1 MSQTKAIRRFN
12 PEDTSRPTV
21 WILKE
26 CPFAEKACIGL
37 YEMGVEFDVIHV
49 DLSNKPASL
58 FEVNKK
64 GLVPAMKD
72 QGNAICDSA
81 IILEYIEDM
90 WTRPDKGGL
99 LPEAPA
105 LRATARTWSSYIN
118 SNIVKLFYELLLKQ
132 NQEERDAAKTKLLDV
147 MKTLEEVMRS
157 ISDGPFFM
165 GKEFGLVDIML
176 APHVE
181 RFPVLEHYRGFTI
194 PDTED
199 FKRFHLWWKT
209 VQEVPSFQRAK
220 INPDIMISGYKK
232 YADNMATSQLS
243 KAINKGEAVP

>member
-1 MSQTKAIRRFN
+1 MSQAKAIRRFN
-12 PEDTSRPTV
+12 ADDDSKPTL

-26 CPFAEKACIGL
+26 CPFAEKACIGM

-81 IILEYIEDM
+81 IILEYINDM
-90 WTRPDKGGL
+90 WTKPDKGGL
-99 LPEAPA
+99 LPESPA
-105 LRATARTWSSYIN
+105 LRATARTWSAYIN
-118 SNIVKLFYELLLKQ
+118 SNIVKLFYEMLLKEK
-132 NQEERDAAKTKLLDV
+132 QEDRAASKAKLLEV
-147 MKTLEEVMRS
+147 IKVLEGAMRD

-181 RFPVLEHYRGFTI
+181 RFPVLEHYRDFKI
-194 PDTED
+194 PDTDD
-199 FKRFHLWWKT
+199 FKRFNSWWKA
-209 VQEVPSFQRAK
+209 VQEVPSYQRAK
-220 INPDIMISGYKK
+220 INPDIMVAGYKK
-232 YADNMATSQLS
+232 YANNMATSQLS
-243 KAINKGEAVP
+243 KAINKGEDIP

>member
-1 MSQTKAIRRFN
+1 MSQAKAIRRFN
-12 PEDTSRPTV
+12 AEDDSRPVV

-37 YEMGVEFDVIHV
+37 YEMGVEFEEINVNM
-49 DLSNKPASL
+49 SNKPASL

-81 IILEYIEDM
+81 IILEYINDM

-99 LPEAPA
+99 LPDSPA
-105 LRATARTWSSYIN
+105 QRAMARTWCRYIN
-118 SNIVKLFYELLLKQ
+118 ENIVKLFYEMLLKEK
-132 NQEERDAAKTKLLDV
+132 QEDRDAAKTRLLDV
-147 MKTLEEVMRS
+147 IKTLDEAMRS
-157 ISDGPFFM
+157 ISEGPFFM
-165 GKEFGLVDIML
+165 GTEFGMVDIML

-181 RFPVLEHYRGFTI
+181 RFPVLEHYRAFKI

-199 FKRFHLWWKT
+199 YKRFHSWWKALEK
-209 VQEVPSFQRAK
+209 VESFQRAK
-220 INPDIMISGYKK
+220 MNQDKMISGYKV
-232 YADNMATSQLS
+232 YADNKAKSQIA
-243 KAINKGEAVP
+243 KAINKGEDIP